1 MIVSV
6 IMPAYNERATIRD
19 IVSQVLSQPS
29 VLELIIIDDGSTDGT
44 RDIID
49 ALDETHDR
57 IRSICLPENQG
68 KGAATRAGI
77 AAARVFRTVCSSA
90 RPVSSAP
97 CLTLSALVRTT

>member
-44 RDIID
+44 RDIIH
-49 ALDETHDR
+49 ALDED
-57 IRSICLPENQG
+57 
-68 KGAATRAGI
+68 A
-77 AAARVFRTVCSSA
+77 
-90 RPVSSAP
+90 
-97 CLTLSALVRTT
+97 